1 VTRQEGTGAEHGAH
15 WRGEM
20 LVPDNPAIVDAPS
33 READMTPW
41 QSALL
46 CAALFAV
53 DPLGLRGIIVSAHA
67 GPVRDRWQAYLDS
80 LWPAGTPRRRAPAN
94 IADDRLIGGLDI
106 AATLRAGRPVADRGL
121 LAECDGGVLLL
132 AMAERLPLGTAARI
146 AGAMDRGTVELQ
158 RDGLAIT
165 MPARF
170 GVVAFDESIAEDEA
184 PPAALADRLAFMV
197 NLSDVA
203 WGEAGQ
209 DMSAPE
215 AAQIPAARA
224 RLPAVSISDE
234 VIKRLCAVT
243 LGLGIASARAPEFA
257 LRAARAAAALD
268 GREEVKEADAI
279 LAARLVLSH
288 RARQLPPPPEA
299 ADAPEEQPPELPE
312 PNETDESR
320 EADAP
325 LPEDILLAAARAA
338 IPPGLLDQLR
348 TLSIRGGQG
357 ASGHAGALANAR
369 QRGRPVGVRA
379 QPPRSGARLNVVET
393 LRAAAPWQ
401 ALRRNAAGAA
411 TDGSRR
417 ILIRPEDFR
426 TTRFKQR
433 SETLTIF
440 VVDASGST
448 ALARLAEA
456 KGAVELLL
464 ADCYVRR
471 DQVALIG
478 FRGRGAELLLPPTR
492 SLTRA
497 KRSLAGL
504 PGGGGTP
511 LASGLTEGLILAQAA
526 RRRGQTPL
534 LVLLTDGRANVG
546 LAGTGGRQRAE
557 EEALSAARMIC
568 RDGATSIVIDTS
580 PRAQKPARTLADALA
595 ARYLPLPFANSSS
608 LSQAVRA
615 VQT

>member
-1 VTRQEGTGAEHGAH
+1 MTRQESTGLEHGAH
-15 WRGEM
+15 WRGDM
-20 LVPDNPAIVDAPS
+20 LVPDAPVAPS
-33 READMTPW
+33 GETGLTAW
-41 QSALL
+41 HSSLL
-46 CAALFAV
+46 CAALFAM
-53 DPLGLRGIIVSAHA
+53 DPLGLGGISVSAHA
-67 GPVRDRWQAYLDS
+67 GPVRDRWQGYLDS
-80 LWPAGTPRRRAPAN
+80 LWSAGTPRRRAPAN

-132 AMAERLPLGTAARI
+132 AMAERVPRGTAARI
-146 AGAMDRGTVELQ
+146 AAAMDRGAVELQ

-170 GVVAFDESIAEDEA
+170 GVIAFDESIGEDEA
-184 PPAALADRLAFMV
+184 PPAALADRLAFMA

-209 DMSAPE
+209 DMGAPE
-215 AAQIPAARA
+215 AAKVAAASA
-224 RLPAVSISDE
+224 RLSAVSIGDE

-243 LGLGIASARAPEFA
+243 LALGIPSARALEFA

-279 LAARLVLSH
+279 LAARLVLAH
-288 RARQLPPPPEA
+288 RARQLPPPPES
-299 ADAPEEQPPELPE
+299 DDTPEEQPPEP
-312 PNETDESR
+312 PETDESDESR
-320 EADAP
+320 DTDAP
-325 LPEDILLAAARAA
+325 LPEDILLAAAKAA

-357 ASGHAGALANAR
+357 AAGHAGALGNAR
-369 QRGRPVGVRA
+369 QRGRPAGVRA

-401 ALRRNAAGAA
+401 ALRRNAAGALA
-411 TDGSRR
+411 DGGRR

-511 LASGLTEGLILAQAA
+511 LASGLSEGLTLAQAA

-546 LAGTGGRQRAE
+546 LDGTGGRQRAE
-557 EEALSAARMIC
+557 AEALSAARMIR
-568 RDGATSIVIDTS
+568 RDGTTSIVIDTS
-580 PRAQKPARTLADALA
+580 PRAQQPARALADALA
-595 ARYLPLPFANSSS
+595 ARYLPLPFANSAS

>member
-1 VTRQEGTGAEHGAH
+1 MTPRGVPELEHGAH

-20 LVPDNPAIVDAPS
+20 LVPAADVSPDTMAP
-33 READMTPW
+33 EAAMTPW
-41 QSALL
+41 QQALL

-53 DPLGLRGIIVSAHA
+53 DPVGLGGITVHAHA
-67 GPVRDRWQAYLDS
+67 GPVRDRWQACLAT
-80 LWPAGTPRRRAPAN
+80 LWPDNTPCRRAPAN

-106 AATLRAGRPVADRGL
+106 SATLRAGRPVADRGL
-121 LAECDGGVLLL
+121 LAEADGGIVLL
-132 AMAERLPLGTAARI
+132 AMAERLPLATAARI
-146 AGAMDRGTVELQ
+146 SAAMDRGNVVLQ

-165 MPARF
+165 LPARF
-170 GVVAFDESIAEDEA
+170 GVIAFDESIAEDEA
-184 PPAALADRLAFMV
+184 PPAALTDRLAFAV
-197 NLSDVA
+197 DLREVA
-203 WGEAGQ
+203 WSETAQAHGTSDAGHV
-209 DMSAPE
+209 
-215 AAQIPAARA
+215 A
-224 RLPAVSISDE
+224 RLRERLASVSTSDE
-234 VIKRLCAVT
+234 IVKRLCAAA
-243 LGLGIASARAPEFA
+243 LGLGIPSARATVFA

-268 GREEVKEADAI
+268 GRSEVRDADAI
-279 LAARLVLSH
+279 LAARLVLAH
-288 RARQLPPPPEA
+288 RAQQLPAPPEA
-299 ADAPEEQPPELPE
+299 ADASEQPPPE
-312 PNETDESR
+312 PPEPDESSDTY
-320 EADAP
+320 EADGP
-325 LPEDILLAAARAA
+325 LPEHILLAAAEAA
-338 IPPGLLDQLR
+338 IPRGLLDQLR
-348 TLSIRGGQG
+348 APGLRSAQG
-357 ASGHAGALANAR
+357 AAGHAGALATAA

-379 QPPRSGARLNVVET
+379 QAPRSGARLNVIET

-401 ALRRNAAGAA
+401 PLRRQSVAVHAQM
-411 TDGSRR
+411 RP

-464 ADCYVRR
+464 AECYVRR

-478 FRGRGAELLLPPTR
+478 FRQRGAELLLPPTR

-511 LASGLTEGLILAQAA
+511 LASGLSEGLKLARSA
-526 RRRGQTPL
+526 RRKGQTPI
-534 LVLLTDGRANVG
+534 LVVLTDGRANVG
-546 LAGTGGRQRAE
+546 LDGAGGRQRA
-557 EEALSAARMIC
+557 ADDAQRIARLI
-568 RDGATSIVIDTS
+568 RNDGAVSIVIDTS
-580 PRAQKPARTLADALA
+580 PRAQDPARALADALA
-595 ARYLPLPFANSSS
+595 ARYLPLPFANAAS